1 MKNYFP
7 FLSACQ
13 ISQALLVLTLSLA
26 ATGNLTAAETP
37 TDEGVPLDID
47 VRSSVDPRWNGVH
60 KLGPMVHGKL
70 YLLAAVKEVPSPEKL
85 VRPVDPGALATQLRR
100 ELAAH
105 GFREITATE
114 KAEIVLTVSYGR
126 GYLRNPYLADAQVDE
141 TTPGTPTSTITTAKQ
156 AMRQR
161 EAGYEA
167 KLQKAQAEKLYIS
180 VTAWKYPE
188 VKGEKPTEFWKTVM
202 VVDNP
207 DNRDLN
213 LAMPAMFAAG
223 VGYFDRDIKEGE
235 VTINSTVPTGTVKLG
250 PLNILEMDKKN
261 GK

>member
-1 MKNYFP
+1 MKSYYLCRFV
-7 FLSACQ
+7 SRV
-13 ISQALLVLTLSLA
+13 SRSLLGFTFTLAVAGGLNA
-26 ATGNLTAAETP
+26 AATP
-37 TDEGVPLDID
+37 TDEGVPLNID
-47 VRSSVDPRWNGVH
+47 VRSSVDQRWDGYR

-70 YLLAAVKEVPSPEKL
+70 YLLASVKEVQSAEKM
-85 VRPVDPGALATQLRR
+85 VRPVDPGAVAVQLRR

-105 GFREITATE
+105 GFREITPAE

-126 GYLRNPYLADAQVDE
+126 GYLRNPYLEDTMIDE
-141 TTPGTPTSTITTAKQ
+141 ANPGIPTSTLTSPKQ

-213 LAMPAMFAAG
+213 LALPAMLAAG

-235 VTINSTVPTGTVKLG
+235 VTINTTMPTGTVKLG
-250 PLNILEMDKKN
+250 PLNVLEMDKKN